1 MLIRLVYASTAAQPV
16 NSEFLEDILKTARL
30 RNEVRDLTGLLV
42 FDHQYFLQVIEGE
55 RAMVSLLLGKLF
67 ADSRHH
73 ELTVL
78 ELDEIT
84 QRSFADWSMSFMP
97 AASANRALL
106 LRHGVCSYFN
116 PYGFTKTGALAFLT
130 AMRGS
135 VTGDV

>member
-42 FDHQYFLQVIEGE
+42 FDHQYFLQVIEGQ
-55 RAMVSLLLGKLF
+55 RAVVSLLLGKLF
-67 ADSRHH
+67 ADNRHH

-84 QRSFADWSMSFMP
+84 QRSFADWSMSFIP

-106 LRHGVCSYFN
+106 LRHGVSSHFN